1 MKNAASL
8 SRLILCLG
16 IVAGLSA
23 LIGIAHAQRPPA
35 PTLGSGPFSY
45 HTLGADFRVVVIT
58 KGLVHPWGM
67 AFLPDGSIL
76 VTERPGRLRIIRTGV
91 LDPTPI
97 SGVPPVYAVAQ
108 TGLLDIALDPHFAQ
122 NHYVYLSY
130 NKPVSDLGP
139 NYVPISVRVP
149 AAVVGTK
156 GPGKAMTDAVARGVW
171 NGHALTDVHD
181 IFVDDN
187 VQDDSIGP
195 TNMGSDLRIVFG
207 RDGKLYMGTG
217 AANAPANSG
226 KYAHSRGG
234 RAQDPTSDGGKV
246 LRLNDDGTIPQDN
259 PFVGK
264 PGYRPEIYTMGHRN
278 ILGMA
283 VDPIT
288 GVIWEDENGPQDD
301 DKLVILNKPGANYGW
316 PIVGVG
322 YDYSGDHIGGPIALG
337 DPAAVNPGYLNG
349 YLPGIEQP
357 FLIWVPAVAPSGL
370 AFYTGDQFPKWK
382 GNIFIGSL
390 KYRHLER
397 HVLNDRGGP
406 TRREYLL
413 EDLKQR
419 IRDVRQGPDGDLYV
433 LTDEDQGA
441 LLRIEPV
448 EAQQGTEQVR

>member
-23 LIGIAHAQRPPA
+23 SMGIARAQRAPA
-35 PTLGSGPFSY
+35 AILGSGPFVY
-45 HTLGADFRVVVIT
+45 HSLAADFRVVVIA
-58 KGLVHPWGM
+58 KGLAHPWST

-76 VTERPGRLRIIRTGV
+76 VTERPGRLRIIRNGV
-91 LDPTPI
+91 LDPTPV
-97 SGVPPVYAVAQ
+97 SGVPPVYSEGA
-108 TGLLDIALDPHFAQ
+108 TNGLLDIALDPDFAR

-130 NKPVSDLGP
+130 NKPVHLGP
-139 NYVPISVRVP
+139 NYVPISVLTPTAIMGR
-149 AAVVGTK
+149 K
-156 GPGKAMTDAVARGVW
+156 GSGQNAMTDAIARGVW
-171 NGHALTDVHD
+171 NGHALTHVRD

-187 VQDDSIGP
+187 VIDDSIGI
-195 TNMGSDLRIVFG
+195 GQDSAVRIVFG

-217 AANAPANSG
+217 AGDVPANSG
-226 KYAHSRGG
+226 KYAHSKGG

-246 LRLNDDGTIPQDN
+246 LRLNSDGTIPKDN

-278 ILGMA
+278 ITGMA
-283 VDPIT
+283 VNPFT
-288 GVIWEDENGPQDD
+288 GEIWEAENGPQDD
-301 DKLVILNKPGANYGW
+301 DKLIILDKPGANYGW

-337 DPAAVNPGYLNG
+337 DPSAVSPGYLNG
-349 YLPGIEQP
+349 YLPGITQP
-357 FLIWVPAVAPSGL
+357 FLIWVPAMAPSGL

-382 GNIFIGSL
+382 GSIFVGSL
-390 KYRHLER
+390 KYHRLER

-406 TRREYLL
+406 IRREYLL
-413 EDLKQR
+413 EDLQQR

-433 LTDEDQGA
+433 LTDEDPGVV
-441 LLRIEPV
+441 LRIEPI
-448 EAQQGTEQVR
+448 EAH

>member
-1 MKNAASL
+1 
-8 SRLILCLG
+8 
-16 IVAGLSA
+16 
-23 LIGIAHAQRPPA
+23 
-35 PTLGSGPFSY
+35 
-45 HTLGADFRVVVIT
+45 
-58 KGLVHPWGM
+58 
-67 AFLPDGSIL
+67 
-76 VTERPGRLRIIRTGV
+76 
-91 LDPTPI
+91 
-97 SGVPPVYAVAQ
+97 
-108 TGLLDIALDPHFAQ
+108 
-122 NHYVYLSY
+122 
-130 NKPVSDLGP
+130 
-139 NYVPISVRVP
+139 
-149 AAVVGTK
+149 
-156 GPGKAMTDAVARGVW
+156 MTDAVARGVW